1 LEEWTNDQLE
11 LEFIMEPFSSYALF
25 AAAAVFGMIGVAGL
39 AVFLVVFGEAL
50 FLFYKKFFEC

>member
-1 LEEWTNDQLE
+1 
-11 LEFIMEPFSSYALF
+11 MEPFSSYALF
-25 AAAAVFGMIGVAGL
+25 AVAAVFGMIGVAGL